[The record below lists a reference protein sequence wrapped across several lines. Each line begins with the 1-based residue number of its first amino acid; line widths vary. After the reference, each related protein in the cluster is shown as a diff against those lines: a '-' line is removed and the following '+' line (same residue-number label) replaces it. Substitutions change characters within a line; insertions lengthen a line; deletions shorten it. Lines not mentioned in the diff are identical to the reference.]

1 MIKRESISSRVL
13 PYVPHPNRLRVK
25 GDDKRL
31 KKAIFEYGTC
41 RMPFSQSFRNKSFD
55 VALLRLHFFLRKSYR
70 KSLCDKQAYDK
81 TREH

>member
-41 RMPFSQSFRNKSFD
+41 RIIFSQSFRNKSEGAAATT
-55 VALLRLHFFLRKSYR
+55 ALLLAKILSKISMR
-70 KSLCDKQAYDK
+70 QASI
-81 TREH
+81 